1 MNYCLWMFLSC
12 LLFTF
17 LSSFIFWFCFC
28 FVKMSQSFRFHYWSL
43 LLYTVCVACTSQED
57 LMDFDFSNLKEI
69 DWNYDTSS
77 DINNDRNKKPAKI
90 DENLVR
96 FNEEDDLELNENQVN
111 PFDWREKVLRN
122 ALSKALTN
130 KSLRQKF
137 VEVMP
142 ILRVLSKQQ
151 RLALSALI
159 SAQINAK
166 KGQELKLEQ
175 VRLMFGDDKNL
186 LIPIVYDIANLV
198 RNSAKK
204 YIKFNYDIKDLADF
218 SKPKSSAYT
227 AKRNIN
233 LSSAE
238 LKEEESNTG
247 ILTFHFIKENDDR
260 ENDSLEGYLG
270 DVPHDILDPKSI
282 NEELQ
287 TVDDN
292 NSQDLTPA
300 YEVVT
305 IAAEM
310 TGITDPMDINYE
322 LQRQMNSSRRRRS
335 LESRQFVHKLTRAIP
350 ISIDGQDFLRTS
362 YGRSLKL
369 NTTIFAQPKD
379 NNQLTS
385 SSIEN
390 SKSQE
395 TQKGQNEDSKLSLE
409 AYQII
414 EDLAL
419 ADLNGTEV
427 EEDVEESDDS
437 LDKATEIEEVVET
450 SNKNSDE
457 VLPKPEELIGGPRYR
472 IRKPIPAKIV
482 VAKRKRVQV
491 RARPKEE
498 PTIILGAVPP
508 PRNCERFTA
517 SMCIKTDDYP
527 IDQIMGS
534 IRRHRNAMVALLAE
548 YNEKWNSIDTGEDF
562 DDYTFT
568 KRRREDENTPGG
580 GMCQSIVRYARPQ
593 KARSASGEW
602 KYIVNTGQ
610 HTQTL
615 RLEKCSNPQESC
627 SYLNQNYRSHCSQV
641 YNYHRLLSWDKNRG
655 LHVDIFKVPTCCSC
669 QVDGYR
675 QKFPPLAGLKQDFG
689 QTYKGEL
696 YHDDLDYNS
705 EDDDEDDDFGF
716 SYHKHDSTFD
726 ANELLLGSNKV
737 RNKVPSPTVGSYLSP
752 PGKTHYEPKYTFDPQ
767 RDTAS
772 IIVKPSLVATTSKNN
787 YLREF
792 TRRRPHKSFNE
803 PRADQEYSPSE
814 PHLEREVNIFGTP
827 IAKGDSTHQ
836 KRKPIYSVPYIASN
850 SSHSGSTISTSTS
863 RDSWIPSV
871 SPTAIT
877 ASTGTIHPFIP
888 TSSFTSY
895 QSRIDTNAYQKPSTI
910 TTIST
915 SSKTISDRS
924 ITAASLPQQYYTTR
938 STNVRLSDG
947 DVFKPKTRFRLP
959 YTIAPTLTTSK
970 ANTISETTTTTSAS
984 SIKTTESA
992 KTTSQRPD
1000 IYALN
1005 PELFNNRH
1013 RLKYNISSIQS
1024 STSAPAPKRIN
1035 YNYHPIIDYFEY
1047 NRRVTAQ
1054 NVISTPHSPISNSGK
1069 RTENPIPDND
1079 STRSHYYAHNTPR
1092 AVTVNAYKPKHTE
1105 RRIGYGADGDS
1116 RNVGVLNYI
1125 NNSEISAT
1133 SVNPS
1138 AGQEV
1143 TDIWHPVVVQE
1154 F

>member
-1 MNYCLWMFLSC
+1 
-12 LLFTF
+12 
-17 LSSFIFWFCFC
+17 
-28 FVKMSQSFRFHYWSL
+28 MSQSVRFHYWSL
-43 LLYTVCVACTSQED
+43 LLYTVCVACASQED
-57 LMDFDFSNLKEI
+57 LVDFDFSDLKEI
-69 DWNYDTSS
+69 DWNYDTNS
-77 DINNDRNKKPAKI
+77 DISNDRSKKPAKI
-90 DENLVR
+90 NENLVR
-96 FNEEDDLELNENQVN
+96 FSEEDDLELNENQVN

-204 YIKFNYDIKDLADF
+204 YIKFNYDVKDLADF
-218 SKPKSSAYT
+218 SKSKTSAYT
-227 AKRNIN
+227 AKRNFN
-233 LSSAE
+233 LSPADLIE
-238 LKEEESNTG
+238 EEESNTG
-247 ILTFHFIKENDDR
+247 ILTFPLIKENNDR
-260 ENDSLEGYLG
+260 ETDSLESFLANGSQE
-270 DVPHDILDPKSI
+270 ILDPKSI

-292 NSQDLTPA
+292 NPQNLTQA
-300 YEVVT
+300 SEVVT

-310 TGITDPMDINYE
+310 AEIADPMDINYE
-322 LQRQMNSSRRRRS
+322 LQSHINSSRTRRS
-335 LESRQFVHKLTRAIP
+335 LETREFVHKLARSVPIAI
-350 ISIDGQDFLRTS
+350 SEEDFLRSS

-369 NTTIFAQPKD
+369 NTTVFAQPKD
-379 NNQLTS
+379 NNQVTS
-385 SSIEN
+385 PSIEN
-390 SKSQE
+390 EKFHESQKR
-395 TQKGQNEDSKLSLE
+395 TDEDAKLALE
-409 AYQII
+409 AYQIV

-427 EEDVEESDDS
+427 EEEDVEESDDS
-437 LDKATEIEEVVET
+437 LDKGTEIEEVVDI
-450 SNKNSDE
+450 SNKNPDE

-498 PTIILGAVPP
+498 PGIILGAVPP

-615 RLEKCSNPQESC
+615 RLEKCSSPQESC
-627 SYLNQNYRSHCSQV
+627 SYLNQNYRSHCAQV

-675 QKFPPLAGLKQDFG
+675 QKFPPLAGLKQDFT
-689 QTYKGEL
+689 QSYKGEL
-696 YHDDLDYNS
+696 YHDDLDYNG

-752 PGKTHYEPKYTFDPQ
+752 PVKAHYEPKYTFDAQ

-772 IIVKPSLVATTSKNN
+772 VIVKPSLVATTSKNN

-814 PHLEREVNIFGTP
+814 PHPEREVNIFGTP

-877 ASTGTIHPFIP
+877 ASTGAIRPFTP

-895 QSRIDTNAYQKPSTI
+895 KSRIDTNAYQKPSTI
-910 TTIST
+910 STITTST
-915 SSKTISDRS
+915 KTISDRS

-947 DVFKPKTRFRLP
+947 DVSKSKTRFRVS

-970 ANTISETTTTTSAS
+970 ATNISETAATTTTTTTTTTNAS
-984 SIKTTESA
+984 SVKTTESI

-1013 RLKYNISSIQS
+1013 RLKYNISSAQT
-1024 STSAPAPKRIN
+1024 STAPPSPKRIN
-1035 YNYHPIIDYFEY
+1035 YSYHPIIDYFEH

-1054 NVISTPHSPISNSGK
+1054 NVISTPHSSVSNSGK
-1069 RTENPIPDND
+1069 RTENPIPHND
-1079 STRSHYYAHNTPR
+1079 STRSQYYAHNTPR

-1105 RRIGYGADGDS
+1105 RRIGYGADSDG
-1116 RNVGVLNYI
+1116 RNVGILNYI
-1125 NNSEISAT
+1125 DNSEISAT
-1133 SVNPS
+1133 SVSPS

-1143 TDIWHPVVVQE
+1143 TDVWHPVVVQE